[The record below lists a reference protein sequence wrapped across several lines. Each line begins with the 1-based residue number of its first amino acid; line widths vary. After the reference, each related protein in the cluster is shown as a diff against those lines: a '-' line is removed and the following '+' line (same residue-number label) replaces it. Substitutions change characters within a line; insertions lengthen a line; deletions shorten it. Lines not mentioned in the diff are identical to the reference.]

1 MRPCHGKGLSDYHLV
16 KKQIPRVARDDS
28 NAGWPGDGGA
38 NHSST
43 PEGLWNPCIVLTPMQ
58 KILSPFIVIA
68 LLVALSCT
76 EALTAVKE
84 GQWIRYRVMRADE
97 WRPTPVDFIRLTAGP
112 VSGKHPGYQW
122 WKMEG
127 ERAGSTAFTICVL
140 SESVPMSSETGDI
153 GKVLRYQFRQNGF
166 SPIEYVRRL
175 DGGALLPFFGFRE
188 GLIPT
193 PRSIKNR
200 VGPWFGTGNYL
211 GQPLSA
217 QGRGSD
223 ARWGVWLG
231 VKTLVLD
238 DDFFMVAT
246 RWFKDDGT
254 GPNEE
259 GQYTY
264 IDLDANDYSELFD
277 AGLNLFFGRIRA
289 VNHLIFLR
297 EQPVFFTSDRLQ
309 GKDGYPE
316 LLYRSNFYGARLWE
330 DEPKARQDSLDAR
343 TLYDA
348 VNLLRMRNHT
358 YFRSSGR
365 NQDDIVEMIK
375 AAGFSLGDF
384 NPQQTHVPVWDTYPD
399 TAFYQMQGGAAGMVH
414 EARYRLEETNNILQG
429 LLGSPAQLTVEQ
441 MLNATYATMRGSAR
455 IFEGDWGA
463 AIYGQMDPT
472 LAVPS
477 MKAAWDQG
485 ARYSGFW
492 SSDHDHHVPF
502 VDQVR
507 WGREFLEYRRNHP
520 RASRD
525 ELNRKARIAVA
536 APEGYIGHGH
546 WMWWSARFQDYRF
559 NEKGVR
565 YGDVASEV
573 VWQTYLLAS
582 QNIPYDLIVD
592 HPDMEKGAYEKI
604 IRVYPDGT
612 TSEPRPALSPEAPT
626 VTVVY
631 NRQEQPVRVES
642 RGEALKA
649 WEINEA
655 QIRVDGSFA
664 DWKGAEWFEL
674 DQKLLYEDALPHAG
688 NEDLSA
694 RAALAF
700 SNDAL
705 YLAIEVTD
713 DIHRQ
718 DFDGDDIWRGDS
730 IQLGIHP
737 LLQEAEEG
745 FYAQDG
751 TELGLA
757 LVGGEAYAH
766 IWEQQTA
773 RALGPAPE
781 VQASIVREGSLTR
794 YEARIPYQSMHPFT
808 PDYPGRARIN
818 LVVNDSDGMSRKG
831 ALALSSGL
839 ADGKDLSLWRVME
852 FKAARPGAPPALMV
866 SELERGAKQG
876 GNVEFLL
883 TSGAGRDTDTQL
895 LVRVRQE
902 RDTTETRVN
911 QVKLKKGMHSH
922 NVRLDTS
929 GLAPGSYWAEFEA
942 QTGGR
947 SALKKSVR
955 FYVFP

>member
-1 MRPCHGKGLSDYHLV
+1 MLAALNITDAQAAVHE
-16 KKQIPRVARDDS
+16 
-28 NAGWPGDGGA
+28 GD
-38 NHSST
+38 
-43 PEGLWNPCIVLTPMQ
+43 
-58 KILSPFIVIA
+58 
-68 LLVALSCT
+68 
-76 EALTAVKE
+76 
-84 GQWIRYRVMRADE
+84 WIRYRVMRADE
-97 WRPTPVDFIRLTAGP
+97 WRPTPVDFIRLTVGP
-112 VSGKHPGYQW
+112 VEREHPGYQW
-122 WKMEG
+122 WELEG
-127 ERAGSTAFTICVL
+127 ERQKGTAFRIRVL

-153 GKVLRYQFRQNGF
+153 GNVLCYQFSQEGF
-166 SPIEYVRRL
+166 TPVEYVRRL
-175 DGGALLPFFGFRE
+175 DGRALLPFFGFRE

-223 ARWGVWLG
+223 ARWIQWPD

-238 DDFFMVAT
+238 DDFFMVCT

-254 GPNEE
+254 GPNEQGE
-259 GQYTY
+259 YTY
-264 IDLDANDYSELFD
+264 VPLEKGDYRQLFD
-277 AGLNLFFGRIRA
+277 AGLNLFFGRLRQ
-289 VNHLIFLR
+289 VNHLDFLR
-297 EQPVFFTSDRLQ
+297 EEPVFFTADRFQ

-375 AAGFSLGDF
+375 AAGYSLGDF

-414 EARYRLEETNNILQG
+414 EARYRLEETNQTLQR
-429 LLGSPAQLTVEQ
+429 LFGSPAQFTLEQ

-463 AIYGQMDPT
+463 AVYGQMDPA

-507 WGREFLEYRRNHP
+507 WGREFYQYRLNTP
-520 RASRD
+520 RATRD
-525 ELNRKARIAVA
+525 ELIRKARVAVA

-559 NEKGVR
+559 NEMGVR

-592 HPDMEKGAYEKI
+592 HPDMQKGGYERI
-604 IRVYPDGT
+604 IRVFPDGT
-612 TSEPRPALSPEAPT
+612 TSEPRPTLSPEAPSIS
-626 VTVVY
+626 VVY
-631 NRQEQPVRVES
+631 NRQEQPLAS
-642 RGEALKA
+642 RQAGGLLGALEVTEGQI
-649 WEINEA
+649 EI
-655 QIRVDGSFA
+655 DGSFD
-664 DWKGAEWFEL
+664 DWQRAEWFSLE
-674 DQKLLYEDALPHAG
+674 QKLLYEEAQPHTGPA
-688 NEDLSA
+688 DLSA

-705 YLAIEVTD
+705 YLAVEVTD
-713 DIHRQ
+713 DIHLQ
-718 DFDGDDIWRGDS
+718 AFDGDDIWRGDS
-730 IQLGIHP
+730 VQLGIHP
-737 LLQEAEEG
+737 LLQEAEKG

-751 TELGLA
+751 SELGFA
-757 LVGGEAYAH
+757 LVGGEPYAH

-781 VQASIVREGSLTR
+781 IEVSVVRKGSKTL
-794 YEARIPYQSMHPFT
+794 YEARIPYQSIHPFT
-808 PDYPGRARIN
+808 PNYPGRAGIN
-818 LVVNDSDGMSRKG
+818 IVVNDADNLLRKG

-852 FKAARPGAPPALMV
+852 FKASKPGAPPALMV

-883 TSGAGRDTDTQL
+883 TSGSGRDMDIQFLT
-895 LVRVRQE
+895 RVRQE
-902 RDTTETRVN
+902 RDTSETRIN
-911 QVKLKKGMHSH
+911 QITLKKGKHSYK
-922 NVRLDTS
+922 VRLDTS
-929 GLAPGSYWAEFEA
+929 KLAPGSYWAEFEA
-942 QTGGR
+942 RSDGR
-947 SALKKSVR
+947 SALKKSIR